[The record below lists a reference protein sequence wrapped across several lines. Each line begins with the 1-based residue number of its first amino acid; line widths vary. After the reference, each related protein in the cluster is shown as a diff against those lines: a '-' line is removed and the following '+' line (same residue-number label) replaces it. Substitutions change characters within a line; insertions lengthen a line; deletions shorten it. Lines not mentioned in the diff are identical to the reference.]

1 MSKTFTCPSKSLW
14 SSFIYTNLCPGVFFF
29 NTIIYKKKK
38 VNNSNNNNNN
48 NNNNKTD
55 ISILFKSNSTVEYP
69 SQRRNILR
77 ISFAVIS
84 NITVEYP
91 SQRIFLL
98 ILYLV
103 TSVLINFPYCPW
115 RVFREEVTCFCRALI
130 STLKKLIMERF
141 LHQYQ
146 TYEEFYDLTFY
157 SQTWSIEKVFSCYL
171 FTHFIRFSFL
181 VVHVSSHLRG
191 QRHSDVWRQESQENQ
206 VRGNLWN

>member
-1 MSKTFTCPSKSLW
+1 MFDKFTRTARVARVSKWPFYPTQLFALSTGPKKKGVWNLEDVENIHMSFKKPLELFYIHQFVPW
-14 SSFIYTNLCPGVFFF
+14 RFFF

-48 NNNNKTD
+48 NNNNNKTD
-55 ISILFKSNSTVEYP
+55 ISILFKSNSTVEYR

-103 TSVLINFPYCPW
+103 TSVLINFP
-115 RVFREEVTCFCRALI
+115 
-130 STLKKLIMERF
+130 
-141 LHQYQ
+141 
-146 TYEEFYDLTFY
+146 
-157 SQTWSIEKVFSCYL
+157 
-171 FTHFIRFSFL
+171 
-181 VVHVSSHLRG
+181 
-191 QRHSDVWRQESQENQ
+191 
-206 VRGNLWN
+206 

>member
-1 MSKTFTCPSKSLW
+1 MKFGRCRKHSHVLQKASGALL
-14 SSFIYTNLCPGVFFF
+14 YTPICALAFFFF

-38 VNNSNNNNNN
+38 VNNNNNN
-48 NNNNKTD
+48 NNNNKTE

-115 RVFREEVTCFCRALI
+115 TVFREEVTCFCRALI

-141 LHQYQ
+141 LHKYQ
-146 TYEEFYDLTFY
+146 TYE
-157 SQTWSIEKVFSCYL
+157 
-171 FTHFIRFSFL
+171 
-181 VVHVSSHLRG
+181 
-191 QRHSDVWRQESQENQ
+191 
-206 VRGNLWN
+206 